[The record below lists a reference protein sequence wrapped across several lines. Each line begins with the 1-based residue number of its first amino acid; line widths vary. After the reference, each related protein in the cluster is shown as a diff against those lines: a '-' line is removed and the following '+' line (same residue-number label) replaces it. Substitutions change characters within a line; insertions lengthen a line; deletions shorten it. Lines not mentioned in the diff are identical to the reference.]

1 MKVFLILT
9 TGRTGS
15 DYLNY
20 CLDGLDNVITFSGKF
35 KIDDFFFNKFEKIKK
50 EKLLSI
56 FIKKYRFLI
65 KKNEE
70 KFLNQ
75 TI

>member
-35 KIDDFFFNKFEKIKK
+35 KIDDFFLTNLKKLYSFFIFCNIFKPLSLFKFKC
-50 EKLLSI
+50 
-56 FIKKYRFLI
+56 
-65 KKNEE
+65 E
-70 KFLNQ
+70 KF
-75 TI
+75 

>member
-20 CLDGLDNVITFSGKF
+20 CLDGLNNVITFSGKF
-35 KIDDFFFNKFEKIKK
+35 KIDDFFSNKFCTCLFPIEPYPTTNTFFK
-50 EKLLSI
+50 S
-56 FIKKYRFLI
+56 
-65 KKNEE
+65 KNY
-70 KFLNQ
+70 
-75 TI
+75 